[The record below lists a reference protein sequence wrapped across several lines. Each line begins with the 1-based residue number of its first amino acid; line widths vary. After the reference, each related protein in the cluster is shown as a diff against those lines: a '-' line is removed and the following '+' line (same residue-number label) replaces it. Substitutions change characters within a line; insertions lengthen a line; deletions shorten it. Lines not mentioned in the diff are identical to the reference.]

1 MSQRKQIEH
10 QTFSNIVMA
19 RNIRHNKEQLEQ
31 IAIYFAFEDINN
43 PRLETKYASL
53 YEEGKK
59 LVANLINELGD

>member
-1 MSQRKQIEH
+1 MSQKKQIEH

-43 PRLETKYASL
+43 PRLETKFASM
-53 YEEGKK
+53 YEKGKK
-59 LVANLINELGD
+59 LVSNLINELGE